1 MKKTFA
7 LALALVMLLGISLT
21 ACTQTPSATTTV
33 PTTGSAAEA
42 TTTEGTTTEA
52 HTTQP
57 TEPPLPDL
65 TENRPTLKFLVGGR
79 TYDPNEDV
87 ACKRMMELTGYQV
100 KYEMLPTSNA
110 DEKLMLEMSSG
121 TEYDLVELSNNI
133 FGRLADVG
141 VLTPLDKY
149 LKDYGNFMLPAVS
162 DLAWNASMNAGGEI
176 MGLPRQSGDGI
187 GTAFGTRFD
196 YVLMVKQEILD
207 ELDLTVPTDL
217 DSFTAFLKAIK
228 TAKNVPPL
236 TGLSVWQK
244 DIMTAFG
251 VPLLTWVETAD
262 GFKSILELPA
272 LRDYL
277 RYMAGLYKDGLL
289 DPDLPINKTEN
300 IDQKFTG
307 TGAFVCQYAVWE
319 IPRLVPALQAN
330 NLSKDLVMFPTPLKA
345 KDGKYVLQNLTGV
358 SKYYAVP
365 KSSKAPEHAVNY
377 MNLLSEP
384 STFIKTHIG
393 DEGVHYQVTNG
404 NYYPILPKFDELNWA
419 NQFIGMQ
426 ERDVEFK
433 QWQARVRKTPETAAA
448 YEFVNSNLPDATLI
462 LDRSSFANGLP
473 EVQQNSQALATKLS
487 DFMLKAIVENK
498 TADADFDTFFTDYM
512 AAGGQVVKDA
522 MTKWS
527 KDFPTQYPDELFK

>member
-1 MKKTFA
+1 MKRMLV
-7 LALALVMLLGISLT
+7 LALALVTLLGVSLT
-21 ACTQTPSATTTV
+21 ACTSSA
-33 PTTGSAAEA
+33 PTTAPTTAPAATVA
-42 TTTEGTTTEA
+42 PTTA
-52 HTTQP
+52 P
-57 TEPPLPDL
+57 TEPPVADL
-65 TENRPTLKFLVGGR
+65 TQNRPTLKFLVNGR
-79 TYDPNEDV
+79 TYDPNEDI
-87 ACKRMMELTGYQV
+87 ACKRMMELTGYTV

-121 TEYDLVELSNNI
+121 TEYDLVELTNNM
-133 FGRLADVG
+133 FGRLADIG

-149 LKDYGNFMLPAVS
+149 LKDYGSFMVPAVS
-162 DLAWNASMNAGGEI
+162 DLAWNASKNAAGEI
-176 MGLPRQSGDGI
+176 VGLPRQSGDGI

-196 YVLMVKQEILD
+196 YVLMTKQEILD
-207 ELDLTVPTDL
+207 ELKLTVPTDL
-217 DSFTAFLKAIK
+217 DSFTAFLKTIK
-228 TAKNVPPL
+228 AAKNVPPL
-236 TGLSVWQK
+236 TGNNVWQK
-244 DIMTAFG
+244 DIMTAFN

-262 GFKSILELPA
+262 GYKSILEIPA
-272 LRDYL
+272 FRDYL

-289 DPDLPINKTEN
+289 DPDLPINKAEN

-307 TGAFVCQYAVWE
+307 TGAYVCQYAIWE

-330 NLSKDLVMFPTPLKA
+330 NLSKDLVMFPTPLKD
-345 KDGKYVLQNLTGV
+345 KDGKYLLQNLTGV

-393 DEGVHYQVTNG
+393 DEGIHYEVKNG
-404 NYYPILPKFDELNWA
+404 NYFPILPKFTELNWA
-419 NQFIGMQ
+419 NQFTGMQ
-426 ERDVEFK
+426 DRAVEFK

-473 EVQQNSQALATKLS
+473 EVQQNSQALATKLG

-498 TADADFDTFFTDYM
+498 TADADFDAFFTDYM
-512 AAGGQVVKDA
+512 AAGGQAVKDA

-527 KDFPTQYPDELFK
+527 KEFPTQYPDELFK